1 MVTKMF
7 TEDIEESIGIFAG
20 SLSLLL
26 MIFWL
31 SVTSYRLYK
40 SRNTRK
46 FYLHT
51 YVDYSHIRSEI
62 LYALQTVRNRDI
74 CLLILIIMEIIIII
88 SLSFILPVASTHL
101 FDSVASGVSQY
112 NETFPKCA
120 NKFESISIVLY
131 SYTHPLNAAVYVSMC
146 MLIIS
151 QLMLISFLNSY
162 LAARYFKHKLQKKF
176 FIKYF
181 LLWVFQFLILAITVT
196 PQIQLFLL
204 LTMPILLAAN
214 WVNLIYT
221 SRKLCNYIKSK
232 IKEIRL
238 FESNPA
244 ALREHTTNLKQYR
257 IAMGF
262 LISSYFFFVL
272 AITDIST
279 LLFIDII
286 FGGSCFVEQV
296 YGIKLDIPFT
306 GTQHAHH
313 IHLILYFIG
322 DISSFFFAIFYA
334 ALLIIP
340 SLYLVVKYLVCWLYN
355 CCTGRGN
362 MSRMNNALFKPLVY
376 NPY

>member
-1 MVTKMF
+1 MNIQL
-7 TEDIEESIGIFAG
+7 IEGAIGVGIGIV
-20 SLSLLL
+20 SLLL

-31 SVTSYRLYK
+31 SVTSYRLCK

-46 FYLHT
+46 YYLHT

-74 CLLILIIMEIIIII
+74 YLLILIIMEILIIIC
-88 SLSFILPVASTHL
+88 LTFITPLNSDIMVETY
-101 FDSVASGVSQY
+101 SGATLY
-112 NETFPKCA
+112 NGTFPECE
-120 NKFESISIVLY
+120 NTSNTWVIPILLY
-131 SYTHPLNAAVYVSMC
+131 SYTHPSYCIPYYCIC

-162 LAARYFKHKLQKKF
+162 LAARYFKHQLQKKF
-176 FIKYF
+176 FMKYF
-181 LLWVFQFLILAITVT
+181 LLWVFQFPILAITVT

-204 LTMPILLAAN
+204 LTMSILFTAN
-214 WVNLIYT
+214 WVNLICT

-238 FESNPA
+238 FESNPS
-244 ALREHTTNLKQYR
+244 ALREHTTNLKQYK

-262 LISSYFFFVL
+262 LISSYFSFLLVIL
-272 AITDIST
+272 ALGS
-279 LLFIDII
+279 LFLMEVI
-286 FGGSCFVEQV
+286 FAGNCYVKMV
-296 YGIKLDIPFT
+296 YGITLNISDTT
-306 GTQHAHH
+306 GSNQH
-313 IHLILYFIG
+313 IHDVLHNIVEAFCLL
-322 DISSFFFAIFYA
+322 FAFLYA
-334 ALLIIP
+334 ALLMIP

-362 MSRMNNALFKPLVY
+362 MSRMNNALFEPLVY

>member
-204 LTMPILLAAN
+204 LTMSILFTAN
-214 WVNLIYT
+214 WVNLVCT
-221 SRKLCNYIKSK
+221 SRKLCNNIKSK

-238 FESNPA
+238 FESNPS
-244 ALREHTTNLKQYR
+244 ALREHTTNLKQYK

-262 LISSYFFFVL
+262 LISSYFSFLLVIL
-272 AITDIST
+272 ALGS
-279 LLFIDII
+279 LFLMEVI
-286 FGGSCFVEQV
+286 FAGNCYVKMV
-296 YGIKLDIPFT
+296 YGITLNISDTT
-306 GTQHAHH
+306 GSNQH
-313 IHLILYFIG
+313 IHDVLHNIVEAFCLL
-322 DISSFFFAIFYA
+322 FAFLYA
-334 ALLIIP
+334 ALLMIP

-362 MSRMNNALFKPLVY
+362 MSRMNNALFEPLVY